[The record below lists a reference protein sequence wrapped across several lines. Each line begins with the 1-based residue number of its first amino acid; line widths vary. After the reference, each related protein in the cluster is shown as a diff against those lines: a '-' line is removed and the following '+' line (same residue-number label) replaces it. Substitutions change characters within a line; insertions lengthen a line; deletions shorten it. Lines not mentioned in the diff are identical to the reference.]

1 MKKEVARLTQEAK
14 DAGER
19 VAPRAL
25 FRQAA
30 AGWRTSAE
38 NPKVQSAERAAE
50 EEEARLVEDS
60 KTWGDPGLALVTEH
74 EQGLFIQ
81 EFIGAGAL
89 EGGKRGAGTEQ
100 ARWLEEHYDGTRHEW
115 WHGHVWE
122 SNAAGKPFWTSRL
135 PGEIVTDPAR
145 MIPERHVA
153 DEDELVRGEE
163 EACHRRDHVGLRG
176 RRQLAHLR
184 QGGRAAGC
192 GVRRGRA
199 GARGR
204 ARGAGAWSSHS

>member
-1 MKKEVARLTQEAK
+1 M
-14 DAGER
+14 
-19 VAPRAL
+19 
-25 FRQAA
+25 
-30 AGWRTSAE
+30 
-38 NPKVQSAERAAE
+38 
-50 EEEARLVEDS
+50 
-60 KTWGDPGLALVTEH
+60 TEH

-153 DEDELVRGEE
+153 DDVLFPTSHF
-163 EACHRRDHVGLRG
+163 ARRTAKCGGGGG
-176 RRQLAHLR
+176 RRS
-184 QGGRAAGC
+184 
-192 GVRRGRA
+192 
-199 GARGR
+199 ARGC
-204 ARGAGAWSSHS
+204 AGVLKLGKFSPIAKFS